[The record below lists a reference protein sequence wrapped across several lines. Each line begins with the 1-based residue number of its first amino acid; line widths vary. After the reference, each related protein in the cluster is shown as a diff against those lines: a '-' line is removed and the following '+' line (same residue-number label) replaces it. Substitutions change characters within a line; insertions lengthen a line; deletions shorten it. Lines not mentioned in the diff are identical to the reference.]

1 MTQLGTVAPG
11 AAVEDHGYR
20 PAPTGVRANMI
31 FSADGA
37 AGFAGR
43 AGPLSCPADYQL
55 LLALRAYADVVLVGA
70 GTARAETYGPVQL
83 SAEHRRQRLELGLSP
98 EPPPIAVVSQSG
110 RLPETMLGASP
121 RPILVTSAQAAHN
134 NPAVDDLHC
143 DVLVCGED
151 DVNITEAVAQLRS
164 RGRGRVLCEGGPTLL
179 DELVA
184 ADLVDELCVTLAPVL
199 AGCQPL
205 GQATAPMA
213 TPTRMRLEQT
223 LVDDGGYL
231 YLRYRRPD
239 VS

>member
-1 MTQLGTVAPG
+1 MVAAGT
-11 AAVEDHGYR
+11 AVEDHGYR
-20 PAPTGVRANMI
+20 PAPAGVRANMI

-70 GTARAETYGPVQL
+70 GTARAESYGPVQL
-83 SAEHRRQRLELGLSP
+83 SAEHRRQRRELGLSP

-110 RLPETMLGASP
+110 RLPDTMLGAFP
-121 RPILVTSAQAAHN
+121 RPILVTSAHAVHS
-134 NPAVDDLHC
+134 NPDVGDLPCEVLTCGDQEVDIAD
-143 DVLVCGED
+143 
-151 DVNITEAVAQLRS
+151 AVAQLRT
-164 RGRGRVLCEGGPTLL
+164 RGGGRILCEGGPTLL

-205 GQATAPMA
+205 GRAAAPMSA
-213 TPTRMRLEQT
+213 PTRLHLEQT
-223 LVDDGGYL
+223 LLDDGGYL
-231 YLRYRRPD
+231 YLRYRRP
-239 VS
+239 